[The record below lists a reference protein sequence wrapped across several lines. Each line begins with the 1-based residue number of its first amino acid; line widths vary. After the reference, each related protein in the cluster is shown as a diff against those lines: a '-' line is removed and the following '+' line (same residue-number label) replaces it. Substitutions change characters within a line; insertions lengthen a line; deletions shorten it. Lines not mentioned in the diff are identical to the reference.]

1 MPSISLYHSRI
12 RSTIVALRSR
22 PTKVESKA
30 QPETSGRLHL
40 EWNMSNLIWQLE
52 QLESLAQAFWAFVY
66 MLESFGTGSNL
77 VDDGGTENMEKSNKN
92 FQVFVLDDLYKFF
105 CGFEFWIQMCWLHAL
120 LVSN

>member
-1 MPSISLYHSRI
+1 
-12 RSTIVALRSR
+12 
-22 PTKVESKA
+22 
-30 QPETSGRLHL
+30 
-40 EWNMSNLIWQLE
+40 
-52 QLESLAQAFWAFVY
+52 